1 MIEWISVYPSSGLL
15 TSSENDEIELYSL
28 TQMNPR
34 NVTGFMEEYMQYA
47 IVIKLKKH
55 AKIMF
60 RDTYLCG
67 KLITKARE

>member
-1 MIEWISVYPSSGLL
+1 MDEVYPSCGLL

-47 IVIKLKKH
+47 IVIKLKNKQ
-55 AKIMF
+55 K
-60 RDTYLCG
+60 
-67 KLITKARE
+67 

>member
-1 MIEWISVYPSSGLL
+1 MWKQKIRTQKSIYDRMDEVYPSCGLL

-47 IVIKLKKH
+47 IVIKLKNKQ
-55 AKIMF
+55 K
-60 RDTYLCG
+60 
-67 KLITKARE
+67 